1 MEIENKIKK
10 LVSNVLKNLDIE
22 NVEIDLEHPTDI
34 SNGDYSTNVAL
45 AASKKVGKE
54 TPELA
59 QELIQEFQ
67 KEKIEEIEKIEM
79 AGPGFINFYLSKS
92 FLENSV
98 KGVVAAGKKFGKN
111 KKLAGQ
117 KVLVEYTDPN
127 PFKQFHIGHLMS
139 NTIGEAISRL
149 IIFSGAETKRANYQG
164 DIGPHVAKAV
174 WGMMQHEAEMPHDG
188 DSLARKSE
196 FLGNAYAH
204 GATLYESD
212 PEIKKQIDEINI
224 HLYKKDDE
232 ELNVLYE
239 KGRAWSLEHFEEIY
253 KKLGTTFDYYFFESE
268 VFEEGTRIVKEYLGK
283 VFHESEG
290 AVVFRGEDHGL
301 HTRVF
306 LTSKGV
312 PTYEAKEI
320 GLHKKKAET
329 YPFDRSVII
338 TANEQIGVFEV
349 GLKAFEQIDP
359 ETAKKTDHIA
369 HGILRLPS
377 GKMSS
382 RTGDVIA
389 GDALLA
395 ELEERADEKVR
406 ELSYS
411 EVEKKDIA
419 EKVAVAAFKYT
430 VLKQSPGKD
439 IIFDMEKSLSFEG
452 DSGPYLQYT
461 LARINSLINKAK
473 ENGIEG
479 GDIVYVDTAEELF
492 KTLYRFPKVV
502 ERAEQGYAPQLVT
515 TFLIETAGAF
525 NSFYGKQQII
535 DLENRE
541 STSANLALATAVGV
555 VLSQGLNVLGIP
567 VLDRM

>member
-1 MEIENKIKK
+1 MDIEAKIKK
-10 LVSNVLKNLDIE
+10 LVSDTLERLGVVS
-22 NVEIDLEHPTDI
+22 VEINLEHPAEI
-34 SNGDYSTNVAL
+34 SNGDYSTNVVL
-45 AASKKVGKE
+45 VASKKVGKKA
-54 TPELA
+54 PDLA
-59 QELIQEFQ
+59 QELIQELQ
-67 KEKIEEIEKIEM
+67 KEKIEEIEKIEV
-79 AGPGFINFYLSKS
+79 AGTGFINFYLSKT
-92 FLENSV
+92 FFENSV
-98 KGVVAAGKKFGKN
+98 KEIIDAGKEFGKN
-111 KKLAGQ
+111 KNLAGQ

-127 PFKQFHIGHLMS
+127 PFKQFHIGQLMS

-149 IIFSGAETKRANYQG
+149 SIFSGAETKRANYQG
-164 DIGPHVAKAV
+164 DIGPHVAKAI
-174 WGMMQHEAEMPHDG
+174 WGMMQHEAEMPNDG

-196 FLGNAYAH
+196 FLGNSYAH

-239 KGRAWSLEHFEEIY
+239 KGRVWSLEHFEEIY

-268 VFEEGTRIVKEYLGK
+268 VFEEGTRIVKEHLGR

-290 AVVFRGEDHGL
+290 AVVFRGEDYGL

-359 ETAKKTDHIA
+359 QTAKKTDHIA
-369 HGILRLPS
+369 HGMLRLPS

-389 GDALLA
+389 GESLLSD
-395 ELEERADEKVR
+395 LEEKANEKVK
-406 ELSYS
+406 ELPHSDA
-411 EVEKKDIA
+411 EKKDIA

-461 LARINSLINKAK
+461 LARIKSLIAKAK
-473 ENGIEG
+473 EHGIEV
-479 GDIVYVDTAEELF
+479 GDIMYTDTAQELF

-502 ERAEQGYAPQLVT
+502 ERAGQEYAPQLVT
-515 TFLIETAGAF
+515 TFLIEIAGAF
-525 NSFYGKQQII
+525 NSFYGKQQIV
-535 DLENRE
+535 DLENKE
-541 STSANLALATAVGV
+541 SSSANLGLATAVGV
-555 VLSQGLNVLGIP
+555 VLSQGFDVLGIP